1 MIAGEDHDFDEV
13 NHTYVYNAK
22 EAQLKESEVPYNDT
36 SRNKCFKI
44 YSDKEAML
52 NALNLFFEEL
62 KETNHSKPLYK
73 LCVDIINEFDTWTDI
88 FGFIACGL

>member
-1 MIAGEDHDFDEV
+1 M

-22 EAQLKESEVPYNDT
+22 EAQLKKVKYHTMTPPETNV
-36 SRNKCFKI
+36 SR
-44 YSDKEAML
+44 YTPDKEAML

-88 FGFIACGL
+88 FKALLRSLKNTVFYR